1 MKRSALKRN
10 PAAIRDWVQASRKP
24 LKRSKL
30 KPVGYRGKIRLGERV
45 GPLSPSEWR
54 YEVWR
59 RCGGKCVMTGET
71 VHPFGSIF
79 EWSPHH
85 PLEKQLLAPEIRY
98 DPRNGVVLIAKA
110 HRRHTDAFER
120 VPFEKLPD
128 SCMDFAEE
136 QGSWAVEA
144 LLRAHPRETK

>member
-1 MKRSALKRN
+1 VKRSPLKRN
-10 PAAIRDWVQASRKP
+10 PVAIRDWVQASRKP
-24 LKRSKL
+24 LK
-30 KPVGYRGKIRLGERV
+30 PVGHKGKIKLGETV

-54 YEVWR
+54 TEVWR
-59 RCGGKCVMTGET
+59 RCEGKCVMSGLP
-71 VHPFGSIF
+71 VSLYGSIF

-98 DPRNGVVLIAKA
+98 DPSNGVVLTAVA

-120 VPFEKLPD
+120 VPFEKLPPY
-128 SCMDFAEE
+128 CIEFASEL
-136 QGSWAVEA
+136 GGWAVEA